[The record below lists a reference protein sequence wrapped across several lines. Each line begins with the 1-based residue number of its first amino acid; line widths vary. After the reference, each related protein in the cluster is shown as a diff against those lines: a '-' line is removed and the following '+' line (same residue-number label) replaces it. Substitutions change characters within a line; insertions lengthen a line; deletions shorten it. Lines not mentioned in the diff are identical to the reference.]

1 MRHQN
6 AKHGHL
12 LYGRVLGVGGPCIYE
27 RILWR
32 KAGVKCDSVFFL
44 IFEINSSMVFRRY
57 FAVANEKDTRFGHV
71 KPPKVTICR
80 VFKALRRSEF
90 CSYYPCDIFIMD
102 KSRLN
107 AAKCGKS
114 MPSKVVEK

>member
-1 MRHQN
+1 MPQEMRVRAHN
-6 AKHGHL
+6 TT
-12 LYGRVLGVGGPCIYE
+12 
-27 RILWR
+27 
-32 KAGVKCDSVFFL
+32 FL
-44 IFEINSSMVFRRY
+44 VTFP
-57 FAVANEKDTRFGHV
+57 VANEKDTRFGNV